1 MTPYLVDMQKNKK
14 KTRGRQMSLLGL
26 FSYQLLCV
34 RMNEWVVE
42 FQFLGCFDILFYEV
56 LVAFMWS
63 SAGLTVTC
71 FETLNFK
78 LQNLLKYFGLIYLL
92 EIVLNFDAK
101 MLSFKTRN
109 SQGLLLSWNSS
120 QLSTWAHK
128 CKKDSL
134 ILLIKTLPFDDRARP
149 NQDKYLEIRFETNYV
164 SMIYLSFKLIPHT
177 HFEISKKFDH
187 FFVPELETSQLDQH

>member
-1 MTPYLVDMQKNKK
+1 
-14 KTRGRQMSLLGL
+14 MSLLGL

-42 FQFLGCFDILFYEV
+42 FQFLGCFDILLYKV
-56 LVAFMWS
+56 LVTFMWS
-63 SAGLTVTC
+63 C
-71 FETLNFK
+71 CK

-101 MLSFKTRN
+101 ILSFKTRN
-109 SQGLLLSWNSS
+109 SQGLPLSRNSS

-128 CKKDSL
+128 CNKDSL
-134 ILLIKTLPFDDRARP
+134 ILFIKTLPFDDRARP
-149 NQDKYLEIRFETNYV
+149 NQNKYLEIRFETNYV

-177 HFEISKKFDH
+177 HFESPKKFDH
-187 FFVPELETSQLDQH
+187 FLFPNLKLLN